1 LDGSALRLTIARY
14 YTPTGRCIQKPY
26 DVDKGFEAYYN
37 ESYHRYVNGEM
48 TDKDSIQITDT
59 LKYITDGG
67 KVVYGGGGII
77 PDVYVPLSDNKE
89 LAYYNNLIRQGMI
102 FRFAFVHT
110 DSHRSELN
118 RFEDFED
125 FNKHFK
131 ISPVLLNEL
140 LDYAAGHG
148 IKRNDEGAE
157 YAEQKIKTLLK
168 AYIARNLYDNEGFYP
183 IFLSIDEDYLK
194 AISLLDG
201 QEI

>member
-1 LDGSALRLTIARY
+1 M
-14 YTPTGRCIQKPY
+14 
-26 DVDKGFEAYYN
+26 V
-37 ESYHRYVNGEM
+37 
-48 TDKDSIQITDT
+48 
-59 LKYITDGG
+59 
-67 KVVYGGGGII
+67 
-77 PDVYVPLSDNKE
+77 
-89 LAYYNNLIRQGMI
+89 
-102 FRFAFVHT
+102 FRFAFVYT

-157 YAEQKIKTLLK
+157 YAGQKIKTLLK